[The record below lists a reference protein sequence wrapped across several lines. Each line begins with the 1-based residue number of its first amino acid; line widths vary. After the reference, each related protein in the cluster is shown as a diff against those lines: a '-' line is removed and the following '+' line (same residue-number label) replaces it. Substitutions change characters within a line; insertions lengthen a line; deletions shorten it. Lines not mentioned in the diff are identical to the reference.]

1 MQPNCFS
8 AAAMTLDMDS
18 RGSNRSCINLSVFNE
33 LRLLSLS
40 LATPGCYQTDDVVFG
55 WTTFVK
61 IIKSQFVL
69 WVNFSE
75 VKAESWLLQR
85 TEVFSVDFFFFMPH
99 PFKSEIAKS

>member
-85 TEVFSVDFFFFMPH
+85 TEVFSVDFFFFH
-99 PFKSEIAKS
+99 ASSF